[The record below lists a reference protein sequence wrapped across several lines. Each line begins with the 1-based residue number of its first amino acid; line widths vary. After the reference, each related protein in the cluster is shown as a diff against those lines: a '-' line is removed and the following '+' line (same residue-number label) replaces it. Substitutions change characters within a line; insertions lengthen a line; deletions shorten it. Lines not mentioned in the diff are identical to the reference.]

1 MTTLDI
7 EEFRQAQRRE
17 QTPENK
23 LLREA
28 SRVIEALLFASAR
41 PLGDDVLQSRLPVAL
56 PIARVLEVLQADY
69 RNRGVQL
76 VRLADGWMFR
86 TAEDLGYLLSREAHE
101 TRKLSR
107 AALETLSVIAYHQPV
122 TRAEIEDIRGVSI
135 HRGTLDAL
143 LAESDW
149 VFPTVPLTPAT
160 RHLLGREQLARMKP
174 GAGLV
179 NISRADVVERHA
191 LHDALAS
198 GHLGGLGLDTFYEEP
213 GSADDPLLKFRN
225 VIITQRIAAQP
236 RFNAFGDLAELM
248 AGLATA
254 LASSLTPSL
263 TPS

>member
-1 MTTLDI
+1 MRNLCGATLGI
-7 EEFRQAQRRE
+7 IGLGEIGRE
-17 QTPENK
+17 
-23 LLREA
+23 
-28 SRVIEALLFASAR
+28 
-41 PLGDDVLQSRLPVAL
+41 
-56 PIARVLEVLQADY
+56 
-69 RNRGVQL
+69 
-76 VRLADGWMFR
+76 LATR
-86 TAEDLGYLLSREAHE
+86 AH
-101 TRKLSR
+101 
-107 AALETLSVIAYHQPV
+107 AFGMNIVYHQRTPLPASDE
-122 TRAEIEDIRGVSI
+122 REWYAQYR
-135 HRGTLDAL
+135 TLDAL